1 MSIPYFN
8 KGVNMNHPGLSCPDC
23 GNEIIDTR
31 RTAQPYNDFDN
42 YCGFRCS
49 KCKRTF
55 TDSEVNDIYKKQQ
68 ESNP

>member
-1 MSIPYFN
+1 
-8 KGVNMNHPGLSCPDC
+8 MNHAAFFCPDC

-31 RTAQPYNDFDN
+31 RTVQSYNDFDD

-49 KCKRTF
+49 KCERTF
-55 TDSEVNDIYKKQQ
+55 TDSAVNEISKKQH